1 MHVIDYRQ
9 EIYSSIKPAA
19 HSYVYKEAQLSLT
32 NLRVLPQASRGL
44 YVKNGESSTLC
55 LKKST
60 NFETLSK
67 LCGSILMTWHM
78 RTLF

>member
-1 MHVIDYRQ
+1 MSIYMHVIDYRQ

-55 LKKST
+55 LKKAL
-60 NFETLSK
+60 TLK
-67 LCGSILMTWHM
+67 PY
-78 RTLF
+78 RNYADRF